1 MDPQHDD
8 STTPR
13 PATVPRRLQR
23 RWILAGIVATCSAV
37 IVAGLFDLAAAMGI
51 ALGGVAGTLAFWLLA
66 RQTAGMMGL
75 SPTQV
80 GAHIY
85 RGMFVRLVLYG
96 LTLTLA
102 YFLDTGDMHVFAGAA
117 GGIILVRFAV
127 VLASAGDAR
136 RAIKDLSR

>member
-75 SPTQV
+75 SPTLV

-85 RGMFVRLVLYG
+85 RGLFVRLVLYG

-117 GGIILVRFAV
+117 G
-127 VLASAGDAR
+127 
-136 RAIKDLSR
+136 